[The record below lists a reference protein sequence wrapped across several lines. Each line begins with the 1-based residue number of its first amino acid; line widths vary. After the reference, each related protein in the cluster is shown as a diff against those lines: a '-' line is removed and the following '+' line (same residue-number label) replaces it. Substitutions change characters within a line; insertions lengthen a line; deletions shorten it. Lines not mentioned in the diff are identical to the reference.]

1 MIEEEEFGGRDG
13 INPDVHGRGGALILS
28 YDSMIVS
35 NMKPL
40 ARTGSGWRM
49 EGVGGVH
56 ESTGTSKYETSFSS
70 LGFVGCLGCF
80 PTVTLVGRLVKPSK
94 ISA

>member
-1 MIEEEEFGGRDG
+1 
-13 INPDVHGRGGALILS
+13 
-28 YDSMIVS
+28 MIVS

-56 ESTGTSKYETSFSS
+56 ESTGTSEFETSFSS
-70 LGFVGCLGCF
+70 LGWVGDWMSSRISPEELEHRKRGGVLGFFEPLCLSFEALEVRCI
-80 PTVTLVGRLVKPSK
+80 LSW
-94 ISA
+94 I